1 MSEIGSKKIRTYSG
15 KDNNEKNLEWGAA
28 NARLLRDP
36 VGHAYDDDNG
46 ESMARKSAPS
56 ARVVSNIVCTEQ
68 SPKLNINRLSD
79 FIWAWGQFLDH
90 EIDLTRDV
98 GSPVPI
104 KVPFDDK
111 RLPAGGEISFKRS
124 NFDPG
129 TGQSTPREQINEI
142 SAYIDASNVYGSD
155 KNRAD
160 ALRAKDGTGKLK
172 TSASGSE
179 NNLLPIIETIGE
191 EGLDNA
197 NPLKKEGFFIA
208 GDIRV
213 NEVTPLIAMHTL
225 FLREHNRRCEQ
236 ILAKKTRLTDEEIY
250 QRARRYVG
258 ALEQV
263 ITFKEFLP
271 ALLGQNAIR
280 PYKGYKKDVNAGIS
294 NLFSTACYRF
304 GHSMLSERIR
314 VDNDRGSLSLHELF
328 FTPSLIK
335 ENGISP
341 FLSGLAKQRM
351 RNIDAQIVEAVRSL
365 LFHVQEKEHP
375 LDLAA
380 LNIQRGRD
388 HGLPDYNTCRE
399 KLKLPRKKKFRD
411 ITRDAET
418 AARLEVAYAG
428 DIDAI
433 DPWIGG
439 LAEDHGKGSNVGQ
452 FIQEVLVD
460 QFQRLRDG
468 DRFWYENDNELALE
482 LKEVGETLS
491 SLKKRTLSDVIK
503 DNTDLKLPSD
513 VFHVKR

>member
-1 MSEIGSKKIRTYSG
+1 MATIDIETTRTYSG
-15 KDNNEKNLEWGAA
+15 EKNNRTHPNWGAA
-28 NARLLRDP
+28 NTQLLRDD

-46 ESMARKSAPS
+46 ESLARKSAPS
-56 ARVVSNIVCTEQ
+56 PRTVSNIVCIEQ
-68 SPKLNINRLSD
+68 SPKLNKNGLSD

-98 GSPVPI
+98 GKSEPI
-104 KVPFDDK
+104 KVHTGDN
-111 RLPAGGEISFKRS
+111 RLPTGGEIPFKRS
-124 NFDPG
+124 NFDRE
-129 TGQSTPREQINEI
+129 TGQRTPREQINEI

-155 KNRAD
+155 EKRAN

-172 TSASGSE
+172 TSTGAE
-179 NNLLPIIETIGE
+179 NNLLPIFEEIGDE
-191 EGLDNA
+191 DLGNA
-197 NPLKKEGFFIA
+197 NPAKEKGFFIA

-236 ILAKKTRLTDEEIY
+236 ILARKNKLTDEEIY

-263 ITFKEFLP
+263 ITFEEFLP
-271 ALLGQNAIR
+271 VLLGKKAIKAYR
-280 PYKGYKKDVNAGIS
+280 GYKKDVNAGIS
-294 NLFSTACYRF
+294 NLFSTAGYRF

-335 ENGISP
+335 DDGITP

-351 RNIDAQIVEAVRSL
+351 RNIDVQIVESVRSF
-365 LFHVQEKEHP
+365 LFHRQEKGHL

-388 HGLPDYNTCRE
+388 HGLPDYNTCRGR
-399 KLKLPRKKKFRD
+399 LKLPKKRRFRD
-411 ITRDAET
+411 ITRDSET

-428 DIDAI
+428 DIDAV

-439 LAEDHGKGSNVGQ
+439 LAEDHVKGSNVGQ
-452 FIQEVLVD
+452 CIQKVLVD

-468 DRFWYENDNELALE
+468 DRFWYQHDQQLKAELA
-482 LKEVGETLS
+482 EVGEDLRTLS
-491 SLKKRTLSDVIK
+491 RRKLSDVIR
-503 DNTDLKLPSD
+503 DNTGLQLQKN
-513 VFHVKR
+513 VFHI